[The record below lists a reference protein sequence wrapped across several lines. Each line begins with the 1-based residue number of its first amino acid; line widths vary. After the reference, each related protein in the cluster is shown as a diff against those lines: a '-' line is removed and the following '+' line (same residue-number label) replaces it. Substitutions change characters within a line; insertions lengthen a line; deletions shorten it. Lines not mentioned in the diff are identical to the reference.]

1 MTKIAEKVRIYLD
14 NNFIIRKCLSKNI
27 ISLRALSRHLCNI
40 LNLEQK
46 NLDAVMSSIR
56 RYKKE
61 ESKIRDESLKKI
73 FSYISIKTRS
83 NIADIYMVSNKE
95 NQQNLIKL
103 YQKIDFERGEILR
116 IIQSEQGIRV
126 IIDEKNLKKFYDIF
140 PKKGYVSV
148 DKGLTEINI
157 QFTKEASQTKGI
169 ISLIS
174 STLYADN
181 INIVEIISCAPELLI
196 FVKNEDLLK
205 SLQIINNIKDNI

>member
-73 FSYISIKTRS
+73 FSDISIKTRS
-83 NIADIYMVSNKE
+83 NIADIYIVSNKE